1 MEFNELQELNKISD
15 SNEIRKIKRDASK
28 LIQNKS
34 VMSDPF
40 WLDQPSILFQSDRLN
55 QFFPTYTMTFIE
67 KLNSISRLAIYLG
80 VALYIVSSNYNWLYL
95 AILVPIFTVFMYKS
109 QKDNIETYFNNYDS
123 LDNAINESELLT
135 PDSVKPTVN
144 NPFMNINLICDDRT
158 RSKATESWNN
168 SDVMNDIND
177 KFNYNLYRDSG
188 DLYNK
193 NNSQRE
199 FYTTPCTTIP
209 NDQTMFSKW
218 LYQTGP
224 TAKEKAIYNAPEFNP
239 IPYVDTS
246 NAYEHT
252 NVKY

>member
-1 MEFNELQELNKISD
+1 MDLEELNGINKKEN
-15 SNEIRKIKRDASK
+15 NEIRKIKRDASK

-55 QFFPTYTMTFIE
+55 QFFPNYIMTFIE

-80 VALYIVSSNYNWLYL
+80 VGLYIVSSNYNWLYL

-123 LDNAINESELLT
+123 LDNQINESELLT
-135 PDSVKPTVN
+135 ENYTKATVN
-144 NPFMNINLICDDRT
+144 NPFGNANLITDDRN
-158 RSKATESWNN
+158 RPPTEPSWNN
-168 SDVMNDIND
+168 DKIMADIEK
-177 KFNYNLYRDSG
+177 KFNYNLYRDAG
-188 DLYNK
+188 DLYGK
-193 NNSQRE
+193 NNSERQ
-199 FYTTPCTTIP
+199 FYTMPSTIIP

-224 TAKEKAIYNAPEFNP
+224 TAKEKAIYNAPEMP
-239 IPYVDTS
+239 AYPYLDTS
-246 NAYEHT
+246 NPYQDT

>member
-1 MEFNELQELNKISD
+1 MELDELNGLNIKEN
-15 SNEIRKIKRDASK
+15 NEIRKIKRNASK
-28 LIQNKS
+28 LIQNKT

-135 PDSVKPTVN
+135 PETVKPTVN
-144 NPFMNINLICDDRT
+144 NPFGNANLITDDRT
-158 RSKATESWNN
+158 RPRAEISWNN
-168 SDVMNDIND
+168 DSIMKDIEE
-177 KFNYNLYRDSG
+177 KFNYNLYRDAS
-188 DLYNK
+188 DLYGK
-193 NNSQRE
+193 NNSQRQY
-199 FYTTPCTTIP
+199 YTMPSTTIP
-209 NDQTMFSKW
+209 NDQTTFAKW
-218 LYQTGP
+218 LYQVGP
-224 TAKEKAIYNAPEFNP
+224 TCKEKSIYCSPETP
-239 IPYVDTS
+239 AYPYLDTS
-246 NAYEHT
+246 NASEYN

>member
-1 MEFNELQELNKISD
+1 MELEELNKNIET
-15 SNEIRKIKRDASK
+15 NEIRKIKRDAKK

-40 WLDQPSILFQSDRLN
+40 WLDEPSILFQSDRIAN
-55 QFFPTYTMTFIE
+55 FFPTYTMTFIE

-123 LDNAINESELLT
+123 LDNQINKMELLT
-135 PDSVKPTVN
+135 PETVKPTVN
-144 NPFMNINLICDDRT
+144 NPFMNINLITSDRN
-158 RSKATESWNN
+158 RAPATASWN
-168 SDVMNDIND
+168 DDKVMADIEE

-193 NNSQRE
+193 NNSQRQ
-199 FYTTPCTTIP
+199 YVTMPSTTIP
-209 NDQTMFSKW
+209 NDQTTFAKW
-218 LYQTGP
+218 LYGLPHKTC
-224 TAKEKAIYNAPEFNP
+224 KEGSIYCSPETP
-239 IPYVDTS
+239 AYPYLDTS
-246 NAYEHT
+246 NTYEDT
-252 NVKY
+252 NMKM